1 MPLTWLYRHLR
12 KRMEWVS
19 GWLDGYTAMPT
30 GAPAVLTNLMA
41 QNQNK
46 RSQSFWPNVEH
57 RGEAELASAKGLV
70 YQQTNSRNCAQKW
83 SGFPTKLASV
93 GIWSGRAARQEGI
106 PRQPAAQSD
115 LLQSSPLASRQPMV
129 GPLRGKEIV
138 MDVVK
143 SCKLENRWTNKV
155 IDGWRAKWQRRS
167 CLIDDSWETGGSG
180 APLAPGAS

>member
-1 MPLTWLYRHLR
+1 MT
-12 KRMEWVS
+12 
-19 GWLDGYTAMPT
+19 T

-57 RGEAELASAKGLV
+57 RGEAELAPAKGLD

-83 SGFPTKLASV
+83 SGFPTKLASF

-106 PRQPAAQSD
+106 PRQPEAQSA
-115 LLQSSPLASRQPMV
+115 LLQSSPLASRQPM
-129 GPLRGKEIV
+129 GWPHRGKEIV
-138 MDVVK
+138 MYVVK